1 MRPIRQLLS
10 ALLGAAVLA
19 FLLLGGTGPASAH
32 DTAESSSPAA
42 GATLAAPPEKVS
54 VTFNKNPLA
63 LGSQILVNA
72 AGTNWADGG
81 VQIVDNVA
89 SQKLKSGAPAGAYTV
104 VWRVASSDAHPI
116 EGSFTFTV
124 TAGAAGA
131 AGSTAA
137 AAVPTLGTAQPG
149 TTAVPENAPN
159 ASEPFPWSLVIF
171 VGTAVGILVALGLM
185 AKRRLTPDG
194 DEQGSDDADIDDQ
207 DSDEPGSDD
216 QASDEQNSGPGRETP
231 AQRRLPPRPL

>member
-19 FLLLGGTGPASAH
+19 FILLGGSGPAAAH

-42 GATLAAPPEKVS
+42 GATLAAPPENVS

-63 LGSQILVNA
+63 IGSQFLVNDA

-89 SQKLKSGAPAGAYTV
+89 SQKLRSGAPAGLYTV
-104 VWRVASSDAHPI
+104 MWRVASSDAHPI

-124 TAGAAGA
+124 TAGPGT
-131 AGSTAA
+131 AGSTAG
-137 AAVPTLGTAQPG
+137 AVPTMGTAQPG
-149 TTAVPENAPN
+149 ITPAPEQAPGT
-159 ASEPFPWSLVIF
+159 SEPFPWSLVIF
-171 VGTAVGILVALGLM
+171 VGTAVGILVALAVM
-185 AKRRLTPDG
+185 ARRRLTPDG
-194 DEQGSDDADIDDQ
+194 DQAD
-207 DSDEPGSDD
+207 S
-216 QASDEQNSGPGRETP
+216 
-231 AQRRLPPRPL
+231 

>member
-19 FLLLGGTGPASAH
+19 FVLLGGSGPAAAH

-54 VTFNKNPLA
+54 VTFNRNPLA
-63 LGSQILVNA
+63 IGSQFLVNDA

-89 SQKLKSGAPAGAYTV
+89 SQKLRPGAPAGLYTV
-104 VWRVASSDAHPI
+104 VWRVASSDSHPI
-116 EGSFTFTV
+116 EGRFTFTV
-124 TAGAAGA
+124 TAGSGSGA
-131 AGSTAA
+131 ASQTA
-137 AAVPTLGTAQPG
+137 AAVPTMGTAQPG
-149 TTAVPENAPN
+149 ITPATENAPN

-171 VGTAVGILVALGLM
+171 VGTAVGILVALALM

-194 DEQGSDDADIDDQ
+194 DDPESQ
-207 DSDEPGSDD
+207 
-216 QASDEQNSGPGRETP
+216 
-231 AQRRLPPRPL
+231 